1 MRCPHPPSCFTSSGA
16 CSYAG
21 HAFVFINMTYTHTNI
36 QVFFCINKLSLNP
49 VLQLRI
55 FFYVKEIT
63 LIPNHLFYF
72 KENESVSVIMKSCQ
86 EVRSSVGVEGND
98 DNLVGEQLLSSATDQ
113 ILTISTME
121 GSMYP
126 PGR

>member
-1 MRCPHPPSCFTSSGA
+1 
-16 CSYAG
+16 
-21 HAFVFINMTYTHTNI
+21 
-36 QVFFCINKLSLNP
+36 
-49 VLQLRI
+49 
-55 FFYVKEIT
+55 
-63 LIPNHLFYF
+63 
-72 KENESVSVIMKSCQ
+72 MKSCQ

-98 DNLVGEQLLSSATDQ
+98 DNLAGEQLLCSATDQ